1 MPGGGSPS
9 EVIALF
15 LTPRSSLDSMQI
27 KPVEKEERSPLG
39 PYMIGFFMFVV
50 IGSALFQII
59 RTATRGS
66 FADAE

>member
-1 MPGGGSPS
+1 
-9 EVIALF
+9 
-15 LTPRSSLDSMQI
+15 MQI